1 MMVNDCPLCGA
12 LARCHTG
19 QGNRR
24 RFDCSGCGRFEISLR
39 SEQVLS
45 QSPRSW
51 RESYAQKVRQAPE
64 GYMLVIGMPLSR
76 QPDAVVALA
85 DDFVR
90 LQ

>member
-1 MMVNDCPLCGA
+1 MVNDCPLCGA
-12 LARCHTG
+12 LARCHAE
-19 QGNRR
+19 QGGRR

-51 RESYAQKVRQAPE
+51 RESYARKARQAPE

-76 QPDAVVALA
+76 QPDAVAAL
-85 DDFVR
+85 DGNFVR